1 MSHNLWQTSGFGVLS
16 ADFKTA
22 SQSGNLFSFCFL
34 FCFAASKYS
43 FLSFLYYSW
52 KVFSIVRWNLILKLI
67 PRQVFK
73 WLATLS
79 NSMTPPT
86 LHLSHLNWCSVSKW
100 PSNFNGLA
108 VLNGSFFASSHHGQL
123 SWFHKFFHWT
133 IWDSKIFENLQ
144 NLPEAFHC
152 FGFLKMACLSGFINI
167 MAIFLGY
174 LSFHSKLVLW
184 NFSRMLWNFFSLLW
198 NFFRSLWK
206 KFSVLWKFSN
216 LQPNFFSFW

>member
-1 MSHNLWQTSGFGVLS
+1 MELIDKWAVVNNEIVSGQELWQTSGFGVLS

-43 FLSFLYYSW
+43 FLSFLYYSY
-52 KVFSIVRWNLILKLI
+52 KVFLFYRKNSILKLI

-100 PSNFNGLA
+100 PSNFSGLA

-123 SWFHKFFHWT
+123 SWFHNFF
-133 IWDSKIFENLQ
+133 IRQFDILR
-144 NLPEAFHC
+144 
-152 FGFLKMACLSGFINI
+152 FLKICKT
-167 MAIFLGY
+167 FLKRFTV
-174 LSFHSKLVLW
+174 SVFSKWHV
-184 NFSRMLWNFFSLLW
+184 
-198 NFFRSLWK
+198 FRAS
-206 KFSVLWKFSN
+206 
-216 LQPNFFSFW
+216 